1 MVQQILKF
9 ILENWV
15 NWLFL
20 GVTGMAGYCYRRL
33 VVRQKAESRSNKALR
48 EGVQALLRDRII
60 ETYNHYNDKGYCPI
74 YAKESMR
81 RMYAAYH
88 ALGGNDV
95 ATELKDKLL
104 TMPTDSTTRK
114 HREVQ

>member
-1 MVQQILKF
+1 MAEQIF
-9 ILENWV
+9 NYIATNWV

-20 GVTGMAGYCYRRL
+20 CVTGIAGYFYRKL
-33 VVRQKAESRSNKALR
+33 AKHQKEDRKKSEALC

-60 ETYNHYNDKGYCPI
+60 EVYNHYNDKGYCPI

-81 RMYAAYH
+81 RLYAAYH

-95 ATELKDKLL
+95 ATELKDKILEMK
-104 TMPTDSTTRK
+104 TNP
-114 HREVQ
+114 EEEEEQ